1 LKLAREGSTVTAY
14 WSSTGTSWTLINSQ
28 TVSMSTNA
36 WVGLTV
42 CSKDNILLNTATF
55 DNVTV
60 TPTP

>member
-1 LKLAREGSTVTAY
+1 MFPNCDTSLPTNGD
-14 WSSTGTSWTLINSQ
+14 TGNSLILGQ

-36 WVGLTV
+36 WIGLTV